1 MKKKSL
7 LKSIL
12 FSSVGVLALDL
23 IVVCLVFTI
32 NVNVQYTKSIK
43 SDLYH
48 TVAMESAKM
57 DTWFTTH
64 TTIAQGFAQT
74 AAQQGLHGDELQR
87 YMLDVIHPCSPSIMN
102 AYLAWETDTQGM
114 VCSIYPV
121 GSDYVAQERGW
132 YRTAKQKGQ
141 AIITEPYIDKITG
154 KLVITIAA
162 PLSVDGVFAGV
173 CGLDIEPVEL
183 VEVTQQMKADNNG
196 YAVLVDHDNNIV
208 VHAQNPAYSHTLEGS
223 EENVTRLVDIAPI
236 YNDVLMAAGS
246 TDVVSGRGYDGKMRF
261 FPVVPIGDT
270 NWKVLYAADY
280 SETLAPVTGTVIVA
294 IVISAVAIAGGA
306 LFFGRK
312 FIRRLKPLNGIENV
326 VTRMS
331 NGVLDHTYPEVLN
344 DEIGSINEDL
354 KDTNKSLKSYIHEIS
369 RLLAH
374 MAEGN
379 FKYDSKVMFAGEFAA
394 IESSIRNICAAME
407 STFKQLGEISGQ
419 VTAGSKSVSVG
430 AEELARA
437 VNDETQLIGEVTSS
451 LEDINKRVTQSATN
465 ASDVKERAIKAT
477 DTVNGGND
485 KMQELVRIMDSISR
499 SATEIVKV
507 NETIEDI
514 AFQTNIL
521 ALNASI
527 EASRAGVA
535 GKGFAVVAEEV
546 RSLATKSS
554 EAASSTAELIG
565 ETVKKIQIGTS
576 AAKDTAAMLD
586 EVVSETG
593 TISGSVTE
601 IADVSE
607 EEMLMLAEIVAK
619 LSRISTVISKTATT
633 AHNAA
638 EASKQLDTQV
648 IKLNSNL
655 EYYR

>member
-12 FSSVGVLALDL
+12 FSSVGVLALAL
-23 IVVCLVFTI
+23 IVVCLVFAI
-32 NVNVQYTKSIK
+32 NVKIQYTKSIK
-43 SDLYH
+43 SNLYH
-48 TVAMESAKM
+48 TVATESAKM
-57 DTWFTTH
+57 DTWFTAH
-64 TTIAQGFAQT
+64 TTIAESFAQT
-74 AAQQGLHGDELQR
+74 AAEQGLHGDELQK
-87 YMLDVIHPCSPSIMN
+87 YMLDVVHSCSSSIMN

-114 VCSIYPV
+114 VCSIFPV
-121 GSDYVAQERGW
+121 DDDYVAQERGW
-132 YRTAKQKGQ
+132 YRTAKQRGKP
-141 AIITEPYIDKITG
+141 IITEPYIDKITG

-162 PLSVDGVFAGV
+162 PLTVDGAFAGV
-173 CGLDIEPVEL
+173 CGLDIEPAEL
-183 VEVTQQMKADNNG
+183 VQLTQDMKADENG

-208 VHAQNPAYSHTLEGS
+208 VHAQNSAYSHTLENG
-223 EENVTRLVDIAPI
+223 EEKVTRLVDLAPI
-236 YNDVLMAAGS
+236 YNEVLMAAGS
-246 TDVVSGRGYDGKMRF
+246 PDVVSGRGYDGKKNF

-270 NWKVLYAADY
+270 DWKVLYAADY
-280 SETLAPVTGTVIVA
+280 NETMAPLTGTIVVAVI
-294 IVISAVAIAGGA
+294 ISAVAIIIGV
-306 LFFGRK
+306 LFFGSK
-312 FIRRLKPLNGIENV
+312 FTRRLKPLHYIENV
-326 VTRMS
+326 VTSMS
-331 NGVLDHTYPEVLN
+331 NGVLEHTYPNAEN

-354 KDTNKSLKSYIHEIS
+354 KETNRSLKSYISEIS

-419 VTAGSKSVSVG
+419 VTAGSKSVSIG
-430 AEELARA
+430 AAELARA
-437 VNDETQLIGEVTSS
+437 VSDETQLISEVSS
-451 LEDINKRVTQSATN
+451 GIEDINKRVTQSSNN

-485 KMQELVRIMDSISR
+485 KMQQLVRIMDSISR

-554 EAASSTAELIG
+554 EAASSTAGLIG
-565 ETVKKIQIGTS
+565 ETVKKIQIGTA

-586 EVVSETG
+586 EVVKETG

-607 EEMLMLAEIVAK
+607 EETIMLAEIMSK
-619 LSRISTVISKTATT
+619 LSRITTVINKTATT

-638 EASKQLDTQV
+638 EASEKLDAQV
-648 IKLNSNL
+648 IKLNTNL
-655 EYYR
+655 EYYK